1 MNYSFTLLSSKE
13 DCDTAIAIAK
23 KNKNELEYRKITL
36 DHKKQGAIDS
46 AVEIETELQAVNA
59 QIAAYET
66 VIANLPEGDTKK
78 ENISKKTKAEHKRF
92 LLTERKESYGV
103 LSLLE
108 TEVDIGCVEKDIAE
122 FDAYIAGLTERKNS
136 L

>member
-1 MNYSFTLLSSKE
+1 MIYSFTLLSSKE

-23 KNKNELEYRKITL
+23 KNKNELEYRKLTL
-36 DHKKQGAIDS
+36 DHKKQGATDS
-46 AVEIETELQAVNA
+46 AVVLETELQAVNA
-59 QIAAYET
+59 QIAAYEA
-66 VIANLPEGDTKK
+66 VIANLPEGDIKK
-78 ENISKKTKAEHKRF
+78 ENISKQKKAEHKRF